1 MKLVYVIQLVFLLA
15 AFLYGYRYEVS
26 VVRMVLFT
34 FANELLYGL
43 IIYFLSEEVDSLAA
57 LGVTSEVIERLRLSI
72 FDMVRLEKEQWLP
85 NFIHWLAAR
94 FGRNISWRFDIVYQM
109 LALTGGFFITLTTAL
124 GGTIFRNALQQQRKR
139 QASYGPGTEEPL
151 R

>member
-1 MKLVYVIQLVFLLA
+1 MKLVYAIQLVFLLA
-15 AFLYGYRYEVS
+15 AFLYGYRYEVT

-34 FANELLYGL
+34 FANELLYGMVV
-43 IIYFLSEEVDSLAA
+43 YFLNEEVDSLAA
-57 LGVTSEVIERLRLSI
+57 WGVSSQVIESMRLTI

-94 FGRNISWRFDIVYQM
+94 FGRNISWRFDTVYQT
-109 LALTGGFFITLTTAL
+109 LAFTGGFFITLTTAL

-139 QASYGPGTEEPL
+139 QAGHAAGAQSLL